1 MDPLY
6 NPYTPNA
13 GALPPVVAGREQQM
27 KSFEVL
33 LARLSRGRTEK
44 SMVIT
49 GLRGVGKTVLL
60 GTFREKALGRNWVV
74 VELEAAKNDENSF
87 RKELFYKLRS
97 ALFELSPRTRWK
109 EKAKR
114 AASILKSFSL
124 TVDPSGALAAN
135 FDVAAMEGLADT
147 QILSQDITE
156 VFVALGEAAKE
167 EGRGVLLLIDEMQ
180 FLNRQQMESIIT
192 ALHKTVQRSLPI
204 TVTAAALPQIRER
217 LGDAKSYAERL
228 FRFVEIGGLSPS
240 DARSALVE
248 PAREE
253 NADFEDAALQA
264 AIDITGGYPYFLQE
278 IGHALWDTA
287 ETSPFRKSDV
297 MSARE
302 LYENRLDESFFRVR
316 LDRCSDSERAYL
328 RAMAELGPQPHKAA
342 KVAELLGRESTQV
355 ATVRSRLVEMGL
367 IYTPKHGEAAFTVP
381 QFDSFMLR
389 TEPQLLPMPEK
400 RKRKKG

>member
-27 KSFEVL
+27 KNFEVL

-60 GTFREKALGRNWVV
+60 GTFREKALGQNWVV

-135 FDVAAMEGLADT
+135 FDVAAMEGL
-147 QILSQDITE
+147 
-156 VFVALGEAAKE
+156 V
-167 EGRGVLLLIDEMQ
+167 
-180 FLNRQQMESIIT
+180 
-192 ALHKTVQRSLPI
+192 
-204 TVTAAALPQIRER
+204 
-217 LGDAKSYAERL
+217 
-228 FRFVEIGGLSPS
+228 
-240 DARSALVE
+240 
-248 PAREE
+248 
-253 NADFEDAALQA
+253 
-264 AIDITGGYPYFLQE
+264 
-278 IGHALWDTA
+278 
-287 ETSPFRKSDV
+287 
-297 MSARE
+297 
-302 LYENRLDESFFRVR
+302 
-316 LDRCSDSERAYL
+316 YL
-328 RAMAELGPQPHKAA
+328 
-342 KVAELLGRESTQV
+342 
-355 ATVRSRLVEMGL
+355 
-367 IYTPKHGEAAFTVP
+367 
-381 QFDSFMLR
+381 
-389 TEPQLLPMPEK
+389 
-400 RKRKKG
+400 